1 MEHFDNFI
9 RDTYEKMSHPYWGV
23 FEEQTKINTLTF
35 QEICNEQFE
44 GNLDEALDKYFR
56 NELGTWFWFSDFF
69 ETYEEYL
76 DLVLD
81 DEFDI
86 YLEKLSI
93 DDLKDILGLTEH
105 FLK

>member
-9 RDTYEKMSHPYWGV
+9 RYTYEKMSHPYWGV
-23 FEEQTKINTLTF
+23 FEEQTIINRLTF

-56 NELGTWFWFSDFF
+56 NELETWYWVSDFF
-69 ETYEEYL
+69 ETYL
-76 DLVLD
+76 DLRLD
-81 DEFDI
+81 HDFDI

-93 DDLKDILGLTEH
+93 DDLKDILGLTEY

>member
-1 MEHFDNFI
+1 
-9 RDTYEKMSHPYWGV
+9 MSHPYWGV
-23 FEEQTKINTLTF
+23 FEEQTIINRLTF

-56 NELGTWFWFSDFF
+56 NELETWYWVSDFF
-69 ETYEEYL
+69 ETYL
-76 DLVLD
+76 DLRLD
-81 DEFDI
+81 HDFDI

-93 DDLKDILGLTEH
+93 DDLKDILGLTEY